1 MTTWSLDDLTA
12 HLLAL
17 RVRGEFME
25 MPGLQL
31 NLPQA
36 QRLWGLES
44 TRCEAILNA
53 LVDTGFLRRTRDQA
67 FALRRNQP

>member
-1 MTTWSLDDLTA
+1 
-12 HLLAL
+12 
-17 RVRGEFME
+17 ME

-36 QRLWGLES
+36 QRFWWLEA
-44 TRCEAILNA
+44 THCAAILNA
-53 LVDTGFLRRTRDQA
+53 LVDAGFLTRTRNQA